1 MNRDSHGTVIVQ
13 NKPKYVRAE
22 FVWVCVIQL
31 MWFKRL
37 EVDFGDASH
46 HAHSTSERIPGGKD
60 GAEKFSL
67 PVSKWLRA
75 AEEIKPMRRKEAA
88 TVQESMVCLES
99 GVSLRWSAVWRTD
112 AQTGGVKSRTLSD
125 SLWLRDG
132 PGLRSRDLLA
142 HVIKSP
148 STSKQVSTATARLTL
163 QRHDQIVESRD
174 PVSDPCDR
182 K

>member
-1 MNRDSHGTVIVQ
+1 MNRDSHGTEIVQ

-112 AQTGGVKSRTLSD
+112 AQTGGVKSRTLS
-125 SLWLRDG
+125 
-132 PGLRSRDLLA
+132 
-142 HVIKSP
+142 
-148 STSKQVSTATARLTL
+148 LTL
-163 QRHDQIVESRD
+163 
-174 PVSDPCDR
+174 SDSETVRVCAAETCWPTL
-182 K
+182 